1 MKKHILAFL
10 IVVSLLIS
18 FNICKSSEIQEGN
31 FISNVRQLIYEGKRS
46 GEGYF
51 SQDGKK
57 LIFQS
62 ERIDENPFYQIFMLN
77 FETGDINQV
86 SNGTGKTT
94 CAYFQWNGTRVLYSS
109 SYLDPKAK
117 QKQKDELDFR
127 ASGKKKRYSWDYEP
141 EMDIFSADQD
151 GKNIKRLTT
160 ELGYDAE
167 GAFSPDG
174 KMIVFSSNRNAYKG
188 KLSEKDQKQFDLDVS
203 YFCDLYVMNSDGSNV
218 RQITTSPGYDGGPF
232 FSPDGKK
239 IIWRRFSPDGHS
251 ADIFTMNVD
260 GTDEK
265 RITDFGAMSWAPYFD
280 PTCEYIVFASNKYGF
295 GNFEVFLVD
304 KNGEKEPVRVTN
316 TDGFDGLP
324 VISPDGKK
332 LCWTSGRS
340 KDASNQLFIADWSNS
355 GALKALAEAPKRNQ
369 TAVMNFTSDILTSE
383 LKAKV
388 SYFASEELEGRMTG
402 SEGTRLA
409 ANYIKTQIE
418 KLGLKPLGETF
429 DYKFDFVQD
438 IVINDSK
445 NSMSLNGQNWKLYDN
460 YIPDLS
466 SNNGEISG
474 NIVFAGYGIKTG
486 TNSEHEYNSYKG
498 IEVKDKIVIMLTG
511 MPDGLKDDEKKAIQ
525 RYSDKMF
532 KIMTARELGAKAVVF
547 ISNRVVFS
555 KPRAGSIPVKAGIVV
570 ANINYKAVNLLLKS
584 MNLEIDTLISQ
595 LKTPHPH
602 SNGSFELKDAKLE
615 IKVDLSKKIGQD
627 NNVLA
632 YIPAS
637 KPTEDYILVGGHY
650 DHLGKGENSSLSD
663 DEHKVYIHNGAD
675 DNASGTS
682 AVLELAEYFAKVKK
696 DKPELFTKNVV
707 FGWWSGEELG
717 LVGSEA
723 FCDKPTIDIKKIKA
737 YFNFDMV
744 GMLKNNQ
751 LSTQG
756 LGSSPGWKKILEKKN
771 IVAGFDLK
779 MQDDPY
785 LPTDAMAF
793 YKKGVPVI
801 AFFTGLHEY
810 YHKHNDDVENLN
822 YEGMEKIT
830 KFAANVISDV
840 MKLDSNLAYATVTM
854 SSNQASAKSFGV
866 SLGTIPDYTAD
877 VEGLKL
883 SGVRT
888 GGAAEKA
895 GVKAGDI
902 VVKLA
907 GKDVKNIHDY
917 TNMLSELKAGEKYKI
932 TVIRDSKSIELEII
946 PAAPKH

>member
-1 MKKHILAFL
+1 MKKHILSYL
-10 IVVSLLIS
+10 IVISLLIS
-18 FNICKSSEIQEGN
+18 FNIGKASEIQEGN

-62 ERIDENPFYQIFMLN
+62 ERIDDNPFYQIFMLN

-151 GKNIKRLTT
+151 GKNIKRLTS
-160 ELGYDAE
+160 EFGYDAE
-167 GAFSPDG
+167 GSFSPDG
-174 KMIVFSSNRNAYKG
+174 KTIVFSSNRSAYAKNMTD
-188 KLSEKDQKQFDLDVS
+188 KDKKQLELDAS
-203 YFCDLYVMNSDGSNV
+203 YFCELYTMNADGSNV
-218 RQITTSPGYDGGPF
+218 RQLTNTPGYDGGPF
-232 FSPDGKK
+232 FSQDGTK

-251 ADIFTMNVD
+251 ADIYTMNAD
-260 GTDEK
+260 GTNEK
-265 RITDFGAMSWAPYFD
+265 KITDFGAMSWAPFFD
-280 PTCEYIVFASNKYGF
+280 PTGEYIVFASNKFGF

-340 KDASNQLFIADWSNS
+340 KDASNQLFIADWSNA

-369 TAVMNFTSDILTSE
+369 TALMNFTSEILTSE

-445 NSMSLNGQNWKLYDN
+445 NSLSFNGQNWKLYDSF
-460 YIPDLS
+460 IPDLS

-474 NIVFAGYGIKTG
+474 NVAFVGYGIKTG
-486 TNSEHEYNSYKG
+486 TNSEKEYNSYKG
-498 IEVKDKIVIMLTG
+498 LDVKGKIVMMLSG
-511 MPDGLKDDEKKAIQ
+511 MPDGLKEEEKKSMLH
-525 RYSDKMF
+525 YSDKMF
-532 KIMTARELGAKAVVF
+532 KIMVARELGAVGVVF
-547 ISNRVVFS
+547 ISNRQYFS
-555 KPRAGSIPVKAGIVV
+555 KPKAGSIPAKAGLVIGNVNYQI
-570 ANINYKAVNLLLKS
+570 ANQILKS
-584 MNLEIDTLISQ
+584 METNVDTLIAQ
-595 LKTPHPH
+595 LKDSSPHF
-602 SNGSFELKDAKLE
+602 SGSFDIKSAKLE
-615 IKVDLSKKIGQD
+615 MKVDLSKKIGQD
-627 NNVLA
+627 NDVLA

-637 KPTEDYILVGGHY
+637 KATDDYILIGGHY
-650 DHLGKGENSSLSD
+650 DHLGKGETSSLSD
-663 DEHKVYIHNGAD
+663 DEHKNFIHNGAD

-682 AVLELAEYFAKVKK
+682 AVLELAEYFANLKK
-696 DKPELFTKNVV
+696 DKPELFTKNVI

-723 FCDKPTIDIKKIKA
+723 FCDKPSIDIKKIKA

-744 GMLKNNQ
+744 GMLKENK
-751 LSTQG
+751 LSAQG

-810 YHKHNDDVENLN
+810 YHRYNDDIENLN
-822 YEGMEKIT
+822 FEGMGKIT
-830 KFAANVISDV
+830 KFAANVITEV
-840 MKLDSNLAYATVTM
+840 MKTDSNLAYASVAM

-866 SLGTIPDYTAD
+866 ALGTIPDYTAD
-877 VEGLKL
+877 VEGMKL

-895 GVKAGDI
+895 GIKGGDI
-902 VVKLA
+902 IIKLA
-907 GKDVKNIHDY
+907 GKDIKNIYDY

-932 TVIRDSKSIELEII
+932 TIIRDKVNMELEII
-946 PAAPKH
+946 PALPNH